1 MTAMNAHQYP
11 IRSCDMPMT
20 TRVGSGSSM
29 FTEAN
34 MLWKVGM
41 TKMSSTA
48 MAMMATLKMTAG

>member
-1 MTAMNAHQYP
+1 
-11 IRSCDMPMT
+11 MT
-20 TRVGSGSSM
+20 TRVGSGSSR

-48 MAMMATLKMTAG
+48 IAMTATLMMTAG